1 LEPRRFCSTPP
12 SELPAAIAA
21 ITQFK
26 RCRLQRPVSSTS
38 GTSLTMCHRVEG
50 PLWVANLST
59 AAHLRECPESALSCR
74 CSRHRQAASVARG
87 RVKRRSPTIIEQF
100 TVAARAM
107 AWRIFRIPYPKS
119 NRIAC
124 FHKGGDFSHGLHPIE
139 PIPAGISKGRCGG
152 MNTSSRR
159 EAERPFWVSKAALC
173 CPTVRLS
180 SLLGQALRQNDSF
193 AN

>member
-1 LEPRRFCSTPP
+1 MRIIVA
-12 SELPAAIAA
+12 PAMRSK
-21 ITQFK
+21 FK
-26 RCRLQRPVSSTS
+26 YYQQKGLA
-38 GTSLTMCHRVEG
+38 EFF
-50 PLWVANLST
+50 N
-59 AAHLRECPESALSCR
+59 
-74 CSRHRQAASVARG
+74 
-87 RVKRRSPTIIEQF
+87 TI
-100 TVAARAM
+100 R
-107 AWRIFRIPYPKS
+107 
-119 NRIAC
+119 
-124 FHKGGDFSHGLHPIE
+124 PIE